1 MSLEPGRAI
10 GGYEVVGLVGSGGMG
25 AVYKAYQRSLAR
37 YVAIKIISSRAA
49 DEPGF
54 KERFVTEGL
63 AIARLRHPNIVTAFD
78 FADDGGVAYL
88 VSEFVDGGTL
98 ADQLGSALPLDY
110 VMHMLGPLAGA
121 LDYAHSRGVLH
132 RDVKPTNVLIQRD
145 GTPVLTDFG
154 LARILGPAT
163 GASQTNAP
171 LGTLEYMSPESASGS
186 AIGPEADQ
194 YALAVIAYEMLT
206 GKPPF
211 GGETPIAV
219 LLAQIS
225 KTPPSASERGVT
237 LAPAVE
243 EALQRALAKDPDA
256 RYASVSEFIRALG
269 SPMSRSAADAVAA
282 RPRETAR
289 ETVAVPA
296 APITRERPAR
306 RGRVIA
312 PAVIAF
318 LALSVAL
325 SPRDST
331 TGPASVQTG
340 DLATLSSISP
350 PLSLDRGAQGEC
362 LVAYYNAGAN
372 AWVKGTS
379 SETSLVLDDGVP
391 PELRG
396 WAVASAEGAVAEQ
409 RSDTIAPG
417 QTAIFDVII
426 LVPAESTAR
435 QAELIAHPVQAAV
448 QIGPNAS
455 CLVSVR

>member
-10 GGYEVVGLVGSGGMG
+10 GGYEIVGLVGSGGMG

-54 KERFVTEGL
+54 KDRFVTEGL

-110 VMHMLGPLAGA
+110 VMHMLLPLAGA

-171 LGTLEYMSPESASGS
+171 LGTLEYMSPESAAGKE
-186 AIGPEADQ
+186 IGPAADQ
-194 YALAVIAYEMLT
+194 YALGVIAYEMLI

-225 KTPPSASERGVT
+225 KTPPAASERGVT
-237 LAPAVE
+237 LAPGVE
-243 EALQRALAKDPDA
+243 AALQRALAKDPYA
-256 RYASVSEFIRALG
+256 RYASVSEFVRALG
-269 SPMSRSAADAVAA
+269 SPLSPSAVDVVAA
-282 RPRETAR
+282 RPRESAR
-289 ETVAVPA
+289 ETVAVSAAPA
-296 APITRERPAR
+296 ARKRPAR
-306 RGRVIA
+306 RRRVIV
-312 PAVIAF
+312 PAFVAF
-318 LALSVAL
+318 LGVSVAL
-325 SPRDST
+325 WPRDST
-331 TGPASVQTG
+331 PGPAPVQTG
-340 DLATLSSISP
+340 ELATLSSITP
-350 PLSLDRGAQGEC
+350 PLGLDRGAQGEC

-379 SETSLVLDDGVP
+379 SETSLVLDEGVP
-391 PELRG
+391 SELRD
-396 WAVASAEGAVAEQ
+396 WVVASAEGAVAEQ

-417 QTAIFDVII
+417 QTALFAVTIS
-426 LVPAESTAR
+426 VPAESTAR
-435 QAELIAHPVQAAV
+435 QAELIVHPVQAAAP
-448 QIGPNAS
+448 IGANAS

>member
-110 VMHMLGPLAGA
+110 VMHMLSPLAGA

-171 LGTLEYMSPESASGS
+171 LGTLEYMSPESASGK
-186 AIGPEADQ
+186 AIGPAADQ

-225 KTPPSASERGVT
+225 RTPPPASERGVT

-243 EALQRALAKDPDA
+243 DALQRALAKDPDD

-269 SPMSRSAADAVAA
+269 SPSSRSAADAVAA

-289 ETVAVPA
+289 ETVAMPA

-306 RGRVIA
+306 RSRVIA

-331 TGPASVQTG
+331 TGPASAQTG

-362 LVAYYNAGAN
+362 LVAYYNASAN

-379 SETSLVLDDGVP
+379 SETSLVLDNGVP

-435 QAELIAHPVQAAV
+435 QAELIVHPVQAAV

>member
-1 MSLEPGRAI
+1 VSLEPGRAI
-10 GGYEVVGLVGSGGMG
+10 GGYEIVGLVGTGGMG
-25 AVYKAYQRSLAR
+25 AVYKAYQRTLAR

-54 KERFVTEGL
+54 KERFLTEGR

-98 ADQLGSALPLDY
+98 ADQVGSALPLDY
-110 VMHMLGPLAGA
+110 VLRMLGPLGGA

-163 GASQTNAP
+163 GTSQTNAP
-171 LGTLEYMSPESASGS
+171 LGTLEYMSPEAAAGKE
-186 AIGPEADQ
+186 IGPAADQ
-194 YALAVIAYEMLT
+194 YALGVIAYEMLT
-206 GKPPF
+206 GEPPF

-225 KTPPSASERGVT
+225 RTPPLASERGVT
-237 LAPAVE
+237 IAPGVE
-243 EALQRALAKDPDA
+243 DALRRALAKNPED
-256 RYASVSEFIRALG
+256 RYASVSEFVRAL
-269 SPMSRSAADAVAA
+269 SAPSSRSAADARTARPSETIMVAA
-282 RPRETAR
+282 
-289 ETVAVPA
+289 
-296 APITRERPAR
+296 APVVKERPAR

-312 PAVIAF
+312 PAFVAI
-318 LALSVAL
+318 LGLSVAL
-325 SPRDST
+325 WPRDST
-331 TGPASVQTG
+331 PGPVVAPAG
-340 DLATLSSISP
+340 EAATLASISP
-350 PLSLDRGAQGEC
+350 PLGLDRGAQGEC

-379 SETSLVLDDGVP
+379 RETSLVLDEGVL
-391 PELRG
+391 PELRD
-396 WAVASAEGAVAEQ
+396 WAITSTEGAVAEQ

-417 QTAIFDVII
+417 QTALFAVAIS
-426 LVPAESTAR
+426 VPAESTAR
-435 QAELIAHPVQAAV
+435 QAELIVHPVQAAA